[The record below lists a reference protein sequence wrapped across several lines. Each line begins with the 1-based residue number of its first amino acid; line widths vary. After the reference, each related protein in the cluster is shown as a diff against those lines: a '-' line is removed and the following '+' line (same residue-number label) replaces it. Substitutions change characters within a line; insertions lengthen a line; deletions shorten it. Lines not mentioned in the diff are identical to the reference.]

1 MKDYKLNMNIVQIIE
16 QAYFLK
22 HYKRKNVEN
31 NTLCKKTHHA
41 LNEEEKEVCDG
52 LLTEYECGLAL
63 KEMQNNK
70 SSGSDSITNKCYQ
83 IFWNDIQTYLTNSLN
98 YSFI

>member
-1 MKDYKLNMNIVQIIE
+1 M
-16 QAYFLK
+16 LK
-22 HYKRKNVEN
+22 ITPSV
-31 NTLCKKTHHA
+31 KKTHHA

-70 SSGSDSITNKCYQ
+70 SPGSDGITIEFYKKN
-83 IFWNDIQTYLTNSLN
+83 ILE
-98 YSFI
+98 